1 MPTTDS
7 PSLVEPPIL
16 YGVPFSQPVRAV
28 LWLMV
33 YKGLPF
39 RMVPMSPG
47 VKTEGGTRSDAYL
60 AKNPGGTM
68 PLLEEPDS
76 GFVVSESNA
85 ILCYLS
91 NRHGWTDV
99 YPSEAQARARVD
111 WMLHW
116 HHRNLREASVGL
128 VAPRIRRDLN
138 IPEVLQQAALGNFTR
153 ALRALDSGWL
163 ARTRHL
169 AGEQLT
175 IADFAAYSEIGQ
187 LQPGF
192 TNLFDFSPYPNVSR
206 WLTDMKSVQGHDLT
220 TQVLR
225 QLGDLSQGA
234 PELSAL
240 REANVQAIA
249 ALRLQGA
256 VLG

>member
-1 MPTTDS
+1 MSATHPPT
-7 PSLVEPPIL
+7 LVEPPIL

-68 PLLEEPDS
+68 PLLEEPDN

-116 HHRNLREASVGL
+116 QHRNLREASVGL

-138 IPEVLQQAALGNFTR
+138 IPEVLQQSALGSFTR
-153 ALRALDSGWL
+153 ALKALETGWL
-163 ARTRHL
+163 ARAQYL
-169 AGEQLT
+169 AGDHLSL
-175 IADFAAYSEIGQ
+175 ADFAAYSEIGQ
-187 LQPGF
+187 LQTEF
-192 TNLFDFSPYPNVSR
+192 TNLFDFSPYRNVSR
-206 WLTDMKSVQGHDLT
+206 WLSDMHAVRGHDLVT
-220 TQVLR
+220 EVLR
-225 QLGDLSQGA
+225 KLGDLSGSA
-234 PELSAL
+234 PELSQL
-240 REANVQAIA
+240 RDANMQAIA
-249 ALRLQGA
+249 LLRQEGA
-256 VLG
+256 IV